1 VTSSLS
7 RDYCALVNTALYDHC
22 PDLVAAFSQRG
33 DELIGHGF
41 SNATRQGELN
51 ETAERALL
59 LACRDR
65 MQQQNGKA
73 PTGWLS
79 PWISESRV
87 TPDLLQE
94 TGYTYRLRYL
104 RKALQHIA
112 QARDVGDIWF
122 TTPGAICQYVQT
134 MPVVPI

>member
-1 VTSSLS
+1 
-7 RDYCALVNTALYDHC
+7 
-22 PDLVAAFSQRG
+22 VAAFSQRG

-73 PTGWLS
+73 PKSWLGPAPHHHSQRVAGCSQCLAERVANLTG
-79 PWISESRV
+79 
-87 TPDLLQE
+87 
-94 TGYTYRLRYL
+94 GTY
-104 RKALQHIA
+104 Q
-112 QARDVGDIWF
+112 
-122 TTPGAICQYVQT
+122 
-134 MPVVPI
+134 